1 MVSAF
6 FPAVFFD
13 SVVRFLVRVV
23 KESLSPS
30 LPNEEYEIHE
40 HQETN
45 DPDGDQILSDEV
57 DSFVRLHNSTAEQS
71 RYSGTDIE

>member
-1 MVSAF
+1 MN
-6 FPAVFFD
+6 
-13 SVVRFLVRVV
+13 SVIRFLARVV
-23 KESLSPS
+23 KKSLSPS

-40 HQETN
+40 HQETD

-71 RYSGTDIE
+71 RDSGTNIE